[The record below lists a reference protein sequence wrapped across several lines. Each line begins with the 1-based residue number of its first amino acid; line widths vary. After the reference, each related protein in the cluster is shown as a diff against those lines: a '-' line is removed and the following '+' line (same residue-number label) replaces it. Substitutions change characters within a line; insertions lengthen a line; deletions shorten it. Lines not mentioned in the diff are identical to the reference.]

1 MASYVTSGRW
11 PAGTMTKLFGKES
24 SITPLPAILALKHQC
39 PVIPV
44 IPRPSLL
51 AWEMRFHEAVHL
63 SPELDKIS
71 ATEEL
76 VKTMEKMMRTYSKD
90 IFWMHDRWK
99 IKRRER
105 T

>member
-1 MASYVTSGRW
+1 
-11 PAGTMTKLFGKES
+11 
-24 SITPLPAILALKHQC
+24 
-39 PVIPV
+39 
-44 IPRPSLL
+44 
-51 AWEMRFHEAVHL
+51 MRFHEAVHL
-63 SPELDKIS
+63 SPDLDKIS

>member
-1 MASYVTSGRW
+1 
-11 PAGTMTKLFGKES
+11 
-24 SITPLPAILALKHQC
+24 
-39 PVIPV
+39 
-44 IPRPSLL
+44 
-51 AWEMRFHEAVHL
+51 MRFHEAVHL

-99 IKRRER
+99 IKRRNEDNSESPTLTVMKVIQILPELESGGVER
-105 T
+105 GTLEVGQHLTEQGTRIHRHLQWR